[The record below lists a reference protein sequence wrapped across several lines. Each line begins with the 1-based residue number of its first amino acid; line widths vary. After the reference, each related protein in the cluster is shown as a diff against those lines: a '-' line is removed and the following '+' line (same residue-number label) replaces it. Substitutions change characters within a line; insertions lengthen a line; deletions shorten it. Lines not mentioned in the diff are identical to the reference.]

1 MSKFITVLH
10 QLEQAAE
17 RSLREAEKKEK
28 TRLDTELHALASKA
42 VETYHEVI
50 ADLTTAHKAK
60 IEIIRWKELLQDP
73 GPAAPVPGHRHEQ
86 TAQNKFEAYH
96 AGFLDTVFNLAD
108 RKRKDLQKAIEAGR
122 RQDQLTFEQ
131 ASADYTQQHQ
141 QWVNMQ
147 TLARDILSKD
157 VQAYQEALERFNPF
171 AHTREIAAPPSF
183 SFHPDYIEVHWFAHP
198 EEVVPHI
205 AVSLTS
211 TGKLS
216 KKDMAASRVHEL
228 YQEHIVSYLLRA
240 GREVLALLPV
250 QLAVIHILADLLN
263 PVTGQKEKQ
272 CILSAALY
280 PETLARLNFDGVDL
294 SQVLRNFKHNI
305 QFNKTTGF
313 KPVAQLDPRNLPSSL
328 NK

>member
-1 MSKFITVLH
+1 MSKFVTVLH

-17 RSLREAEKKEK
+17 RNLREAEKQEK
-28 TRLDTELHALASKA
+28 ARLNAELHALASKA

-60 IEIIRWKELLQDP
+60 IETIHWKELLQDP
-73 GPAAPVPGHRHEQ
+73 GPTAPVSGHRYEQ
-86 TAQNKFEAYH
+86 TAQHRFEAYH
-96 AGFLDTVFNLAD
+96 AGFIDTVFNLAD
-108 RKRKDLQKAIEAGR
+108 RKRKDLQKAIEAAR
-122 RQDQLTFEQ
+122 RQDQQAFEQ
-131 ASADYTQQHQ
+131 ASVEYTQQQQ

-171 AHTREIAAPPSF
+171 AHTKEIAAPPSF
-183 SFHPDYIEVHWFAHP
+183 SFHPDYIEINWFAHP

-205 AVSLTS
+205 VLSLTS

-216 KKDMAASRVHEL
+216 KKDMAASRAHEL
-228 YQEHIVSYLLRA
+228 YQQHIASSLLRA
-240 GREVLALLPV
+240 GREVLALLPI
-250 QLAVIHILADLLN
+250 QFAVIHILVDLLD

-294 SQVLRNFKHNI
+294 SQVLRNFQHNM

-313 KPVAQLDPRNLPSSL
+313 KPVAKLDPNIHPFAP